1 MKRQGN
7 KYFLKKFN
15 KKEYPSED
23 ASIPPR
29 RGYKVILKGKGGGT
43 WVRES
48 RRREKGG
55 RIRYGGR
62 DRREAQRARRM
73 NENMQLWGLEVG
85 AGRVNL

>member
-48 RRREKGG
+48 RRWQPKGK
-55 RIRYGGR
+55 
-62 DRREAQRARRM
+62 
-73 NENMQLWGLEVG
+73 V
-85 AGRVNL
+85 